1 MKIICA
7 DQAAALVPS
16 GATVACAGFVG
27 AGHAEAITSALERRF
42 LASAQPRDLTLVYS
56 AGQGDRG
63 QRGVNHFGQPGM
75 TRVVCGGHWRSA
87 PRLGALALQEQ
98 CEGYNLP
105 QGVISHLYRAI
116 AAGKPGVLI
125 RISRSIQSLPAS
137 LVCSNSRL
145 DPVEVGQ
152 LAQALWILAQAYPG
166 IAQRLIEFL
175 QISIDPIAQVALA
188 QLAPQQFGRVELGR
202 IRRQV

>member
-1 MKIICA
+1 MHLLIA
-7 DQAAALVPS
+7 HETVYRYDRLV
-16 GATVACAGFVG
+16 
-27 AGHAEAITSALERRF
+27 
-42 LASAQPRDLTLVYS
+42 
-56 AGQGDRG
+56 
-63 QRGVNHFGQPGM
+63 QRSTQYL
-75 TRVVCGGHWRSA
+75 R
-87 PRLGALALQEQ
+87 
-98 CEGYNLP
+98 
-105 QGVISHLYRAI
+105 
-116 AAGKPGVLI
+116 LI

>member
-1 MKIICA
+1 MSFLYDPPILQPSA
-7 DQAAALVPS
+7 TSS
-16 GATVACAGFVG
+16 GA
-27 AGHAEAITSALERRF
+27 ALERALRE
-42 LASAQPRDLTLVYS
+42 QQTLLDS
-56 AGQGDRG
+56 AGAGIVFIRQRLVVRANPRYAEIFGYASHHDLVGQTSESFYPNRNAFRALGRAAYPVVSQGKTYR
-63 QRGVNHFGQPGM
+63 
-75 TRVVCGGHWRSA
+75 T
-87 PRLGALALQEQ
+87 EQ
-98 CEGYNLP
+98 
-105 QGVISHLYRAI
+105 
-116 AAGKPGVLI
+116 LI

>member
-1 MKIICA
+1 MTAANDARLFADDAHRYDGAKFPTPRPFQESAHQALRQGFKEGHRRQLIAAPTGAGKSILALRIIHEALLKGKRAVFLA
-7 DQAAALVPS
+7 DRNTLIAQTSAAA
-16 GATVACAGFVG
+16 VAVG
-27 AGHAEAITSALERRF
+27 LREHGI
-42 LASAQPRDLTLVYS
+42 
-56 AGQGDRG
+56 
-63 QRGVNHFGQPGM
+63 
-75 TRVVCGGHWRSA
+75 
-87 PRLGALALQEQ
+87 
-98 CEGYNLP
+98 
-105 QGVISHLYRAI
+105 
-116 AAGKPGVLI
+116 I

>member
-1 MKIICA
+1 MSA
-7 DQAAALVPS
+7 ESPS
-16 GATVACAGFVG
+16 SLIPV
-27 AGHAEAITSALERRF
+27 
-42 LASAQPRDLTLVYS
+42 TL
-56 AGQGDRG
+56 
-63 QRGVNHFGQPGM
+63 
-75 TRVVCGGHWRSA
+75 
-87 PRLGALALQEQ
+87 
-98 CEGYNLP
+98 
-105 QGVISHLYRAI
+105 
-116 AAGKPGVLI
+116 LI